1 MFPRIILD
9 KDNKT
14 NEYYNPQ
21 NVCDNVG
28 YWNQEIYRFGI
39 VYIFNNNTLS
49 PVFNI
54 LGVNGLSNEKYLI
67 IDSNNDKYKI
77 YRGDTSE
84 RAYLAYDEVSHILQD
99 PSLKIYNNMGVTRID
114 LKDCHRDVPIKLGF
128 SFFDFEH
135 IKQELLNMGIV
146 GYFIV
151 RQKRLPTI
159 LAQAMV
165 LNISKNMRLPLIG
178 DEICKVTD

>member
-1 MFPRIILD
+1 M
-9 KDNKT
+9 
-14 NEYYNPQ
+14 
-21 NVCDNVG
+21 
-28 YWNQEIYRFGI
+28 
-39 VYIFNNNTLS
+39 
-49 PVFNI
+49 
-54 LGVNGLSNEKYLI
+54 
-67 IDSNNDKYKI
+67 
-77 YRGDTSE
+77 E

-99 PSLKIYNNMGVTRID
+99 PVSKIYNNMGVTRID
-114 LKDCHRDVPIKLGF
+114 LEKYNRDVPIKLGF

-135 IKQELLNMGIV
+135 VKQELLNMGIV

-178 DEICKVTD
+178 NEICKVNDPYLKEDGKNSKHGLGHGSIYKCNTKDNNAYCLICPEFTVR